1 MKSKLKGLLTV
12 MIVIGFAGVLLF
24 SMKKGYFGVLDTSL
38 EIADPYT
45 RGGFEVVGDGY
56 LVEYWGDETEVVL
69 PPTIKTISSKAFQN
83 NQDLVSVVIP
93 STVTKIEAGA
103 FKGCKN
109 LQTVQLD
116 ANIKELENK
125 TFYNCRSLTTISLSN
140 SITSIGYSAF
150 QNCRSLTM
158 VTLPNKLEF
167 VGGRAFKNCSL
178 ETLTLPKTLVQAGKK
193 GTDGPFSS
201 SGAKTIVIEDG
212 MKELTANLFIY
223 SDIVEITIPSS
234 VKKVDDLV
242 FSGCKSLKK
251 VDFKKGIETIGKY
264 VFKDCTSLEKIILP
278 KTLKKCSSTIIKNCE
293 NVTFRVRA
301 NSYAYRFVKKQKFK
315 YKVKK

>member
-12 MIVIGFAGVLLF
+12 IIVICFSGALLF
-24 SMKKGYFGVLDTSL
+24 SMKKGYFGALDTSL

-56 LVEYWGDETEVVL
+56 LVDYWGDETEVVL

-83 NQDLVSVVIP
+83 NQDLISIVIP
-93 STVTKIEAGA
+93 ETLTRIEPEA
-103 FKGCKN
+103 FMNCKK
-109 LQTVQLD
+109 LQTVQLN
-116 ANIKELENK
+116 AQIKDIEYK
-125 TFYNCRSLTTISLSN
+125 TFYNCRSLVNINLPN
-140 SITSIGYSAF
+140 SIKNIGYSSF
-150 QNCRSLTM
+150 ENCRSLTM

-167 VGGRAFKNCSL
+167 VGGRAFKKCSL

-193 GTDGPFSS
+193 GKDGPFSS
-201 SGAKTIVIEDG
+201 SGAKTIIIEEG
-212 MKELTANLFIY
+212 MKELTANLFIR
-223 SDIVEITIPSS
+223 SDIVEIAIPSS
-234 VKKVDDLV
+234 VKKVDDSV
-242 FSGCKSLKK
+242 FKECTSLKK

-278 KTLKKCSSTIIKNCE
+278 RTLKKCSSTIIKNCE
-293 NVTFRVRA
+293 NVTFRVRK